1 MGIYDR
7 LSDANSAR
15 IGATQMFAEPLLLRL
30 TSSMALLTLHF
41 VIRPEWEYDVAFSPN
56 GNPFKSQREIS
67 AVEEDLS
74 SNYVIPILRLIS
86 DETRPANN
94 VMSTTLFFA
103 PNKKELHPFALRFGN
118 VFIADDIHT
127 NASFTVSFWCKHGFA
142 LGISIEF
149 IDPMQTGTTPIS
161 VHKTIAA
168 PAICDTS
175 NNGKSG
181 VVETGECG
189 KEYMGWGRG
198 VGPEG

>member
-67 AVEEDLS
+67 TVEEDLS

-149 IDPMQTGTTPIS
+149 TDPMQTGTIPIS
-161 VHKTIAA
+161 VRKSIAA

-189 KEYMGWGRG
+189 KEYMG
-198 VGPEG
+198 